1 MSLCMGCM
9 TDKGESVICPKCGLN
24 EQELKNASQNFLQPG
39 SRLNDRYTVGIAL
52 GQGGFGITY
61 IGYDNVLG
69 TRVAIK
75 EYYPNDSA
83 QRESESRTVRVFAGG
98 ETDFEKGKERF
109 LTEARTLARF
119 SEYPGVVSV
128 KDCFGANGTAYMV
141 MQYLDGTD
149 LKQYLNRRGGK
160 LGESESIQILMPV
173 TEALKEIHKTGIIH
187 RDISPDNIFMTK
199 DGQVKL
205 IDFGAARQLFGD
217 NKSISVTL
225 KPGYAPEEQ
234 YRARGNQGPWTD
246 VYALSATLYRM
257 VTGNTPPESIERV
270 MDDELVIP
278 DYLSDNI
285 RYALKKGMAVKG
297 ADRFE
302 NIEQLMNAI
311 LGKAQPSQTQKSA
324 AAQQKSYK
332 NPIPMNETVYP
343 VEQKRKRNGIILV
356 SVLSALAVI
365 CAVVTTVLVIDKTN
379 DKNVRTAATQTAPSQ
394 TTPKPSNTESKKAE
408 ETVVLEDLYNSAYTY
423 KRMDGISGST
433 LVTSK
438 SEYDDI
444 VNTIRGYCNSYSAF
458 VETSDGSEQDF
469 IRYMSMYLKTGS
481 KAYTNQF
488 KYYQKY
494 NISYNN
500 LNSMDVK
507 CVRKSGNM
515 YYAWDSE
522 VQKEIKSGVMVT
534 NRSDWVYLIEKNES
548 KYLITDYIPNP
559 VK

>member
-83 QRESESRTVRVFAGG
+83 QRESESRTVRAFAGG
-98 ETDFEKGKERF
+98 ETDFEKGKEKF

-205 IDFGAARQLFGD
+205 IDFGAARQSFGD

-234 YRARGNQGPWTD
+234 YRTRGNQGPWTD

-278 DYLSDNI
+278 DYLSDNV
-285 RYALKKGMAVKG
+285 RYALKKGMAVK
-297 ADRFE
+297 ATDRFE
-302 NIEQLMNAI
+302 NVEQLMNAI
-311 LGKAQPSQTQKSA
+311 LGKAQPVQTQKSA
-324 AAQQKSYK
+324 VNEQASFK
-332 NPIPMNETVYP
+332 NPIPMNGTAYP
-343 VEQKRKRNGIILV
+343 IEQKRKRNGIILV

-379 DKNVRTAATQTAPSQ
+379 DKNVRTTATQTTPSQ

-522 VQKEIKSGVMVT
+522 VQEEIKSGVTVT
-534 NRSDWVYLIEKNES
+534 NRSDWVYLIEKNGSE
-548 KYLITDYIPNP
+548 YLITDYIPNP

>member
-24 EQELKNASQNFLQPG
+24 EQELKNASPNFLQPG

-83 QRESESRTVRVFAGG
+83 QRESESRTVRAFAGG
-98 ETDFEKGKERF
+98 ETDFEKGKEKF

-160 LGESESIQILMPV
+160 LGESESIQILLPV
-173 TEALKEIHKTGIIH
+173 TEALKERHKTGIIH
-187 RDISPDNIFMTK
+187 RDISPDNIFMTE

-205 IDFGAARQLFGD
+205 IDFGAARQSFGD

-234 YRARGNQGPWTD
+234 YRTRGNQGPWTD
-246 VYALSATLYRM
+246 VYALTATLYRM
-257 VTGNTPPESIERV
+257 ITGNTPPESIERV

-278 DYLSDNI
+278 EYLSDNV
-285 RYALKKGMAVKG
+285 RYVLKKGMAVKA

-302 NIEQLMNAI
+302 NVEQLMNAI
-311 LGKAQPSQTQKSA
+311 LGKAQLSQTQKSA
-324 AAQQKSYK
+324 VNEQASFK
-332 NPIPMNETVYP
+332 NPIPMNETAYP

-356 SVLSALAVI
+356 SALSVLAII

-379 DKNVRTAATQTAPSQ
+379 DKNVRTTATQTTPSQ

-522 VQKEIKSGVMVT
+522 VQEEIKRGVTVT
-534 NRSDWVYLIEKNES
+534 NRSDWVYLIEKNGSE
-548 KYLITDYIPNP
+548 YLITDYIPNP